1 MLGNKL
7 NVLVQMAFDRSPEL
21 PDVPSALDLVSDP
34 AARQVL
40 ELILRRQEM
49 GRPLAA
55 PPGTPAERV
64 AALRAAFYATMRDPE
79 FLAEAQWFRMGLDPL
94 SGDEIARILSGAY
107 GSPAEVVRRA
117 AALVQ
122 PPGRKGE

>member
-55 PPGTPAERV
+55 PPGH
-64 AALRAAFYATMRDPE
+64 ALGHPSEQLNRLM
-79 FLAEAQWFRMGLDPL
+79 LDP
-94 SGDEIARILSGAY
+94 A
-107 GSPAEVVRRA
+107 PM
-117 AALVQ
+117 
-122 PPGRKGE
+122 